1 MQVLPF
7 KEPGQGRPGR
17 CRSHCSC
24 CCRSRAACSLPR
36 RCARRARSRLPAR
49 QTNVSR
55 TGPNSPDTP
64 ATSMGLAS
72 RFSRAAPLR
81 SSRIPRLARCATH
94 APAAHI
100 ANARRRSHD
109 PQVTHISSSMAR
121 AGLSSRCPLRCVLR
135 LGALANYLG
144 LRQVRPACASSR
156 FPRLVR
162 CAALAPAARIANA
175 RHRSHDAQ
183 ARHTCDCALSSSGR
197 PRDDALFF
205 MAASLL
211 LSGGRFRLLFPSS
224 GPLSAPSATSA
235 AIITSVTSLLAPLAL
250 SSTLPFPLGLQSVPQ
265 ASFAASPLPLSAL
278 AASAASPSTLAA
290 SAASPSTLAAP
301 AASPSAQVQFIIV

>member
-36 RCARRARSRLPAR
+36 RCARRARSRLHAR

-109 PQVTHISSSMAR
+109 PQVSHISSSMAR

-197 PRDDALFF
+197 PRDDGLFF
-205 MAASLL
+205 MDCA
-211 LSGGRFRLLFPSS
+211 
-224 GPLSAPSATSA
+224 A
-235 AIITSVTSLLAPLAL
+235 AIDSLPLAAPPLAL

>member
-1 MQVLPF
+1 
-7 KEPGQGRPGR
+7 
-17 CRSHCSC
+17 
-24 CCRSRAACSLPR
+24 
-36 RCARRARSRLPAR
+36 
-49 QTNVSR
+49 
-55 TGPNSPDTP
+55 
-64 ATSMGLAS
+64 MGLAS

-109 PQVTHISSSMAR
+109 PQVSHISSSMAR

-265 ASFAASPLPLSAL
+265 ASFAVSPLPLSAL

-290 SAASPSTLAAP
+290 PAASPSTLAAP